1 LQWFKNPKGDT
12 MYINKIKSIIE
23 DYISSLNSSDISKI
37 ISLVHRDIGIYSMK
51 NGDIVKLALGKEEFK
66 SILESFNLEYQFIY
80 WKILNNN
87 IKKEAAEIT
96 IKQKIFFMED
106 IPNGPEA
113 WDMEEQTSKM
123 VFKFEKLKIK
133 NIFIIH
139 SK

>member
-1 LQWFKNPKGDT
+1 

>member
-1 LQWFKNPKGDT
+1 MQWFKNPKGDT